1 MKKFLSIY
9 STFILPLLSFSQVQI
24 TDFKNIEATSP
35 SNFQF
40 IDTLNNRLLYSTFI
54 AERIN
59 QYVLWAT
66 DGTVENTKELK
77 DENGEN
83 PANFYFE
90 KIKLGRNLYIKDN
103 GIWKTDGNKIEKIV
117 AYSDSL
123 KSIYKVGDKILVYFQ
138 KVIYKNLGG
147 VILKDYL
154 YWLDS
159 QDKLSL
165 FEKDNLTFKVI
176 NNELHYLK
184 LNDSTQKIELHK
196 YTKNKNELL
205 ASFDS
210 VNKNIGR
217 FEFFSFDDIDYY
229 FLEISTQS
237 QLISVNRTN
246 KLIGIKEWGD
256 ESSSSYPLI
265 IRDTL
270 NNPYIFRVNNKVK
283 IFSLQKESH
292 LNLIVEASWNDV
304 FKNVFKQSVEPSHY
318 GWSITQIKF
327 LGDKLIFVIYMGG
340 EGLYAYYLNEYDFT
354 TKTARVSKNLKNQ
367 LLLYDANRPTVKVL
381 NEDEYEI
388 DNALGKIFK
397 YNFKKDTAVL
407 ISSYQYPPISKPDT
421 GFIINNIKL
430 LLQENLYKII
440 GKDTISMIRQK
451 KVYSPYNSYGTNFL
465 AKTLNDRL
473 IFWNYDNETKQTK
486 LWVSNGEKGG
496 SEVLLSLSEQFP
508 SFIDVYQN
516 HVKIIANKAYF
527 YTINAKEISI
537 YVTDGTQNGTKKIWS
552 ATGSDYVYV
561 DKVVANQSQLVYY
574 LNIPQNNVYTK
585 RIIVIENGVA
595 NEINNIPSLKFGFD
609 IVLTQAN
616 VYVVNS
622 GEKNGWSYQEL
633 YKLEST
639 NLKLIDTETN
649 DYKVYR
655 DKLYYTK
662 ISYGRGTGYAG
673 LYYYDEAKNQI
684 SLVTKNNIDEYH
696 IYGNKLIFMTRT
708 QRNTENLL
716 TYTIKDMPSDN
727 IDMTMSY
734 TYPNNDLTSFN
745 IQNIDDNSLI
755 FSNYRKIIF
764 IKNNEK
770 REYDLKY
777 KLLEPPRKYGK
788 GILAQEVL
796 ESDIYTPIKLT
807 YYDFSSNTITTILEN
822 EPHQPIFHNP
832 NTNFILIPFAKNSN
846 ERTWKQWNHYTKT
859 LQDLEGS
866 FYQINCNSAFG
877 VKHNGYETLYDYWDF
892 DGKNL
897 HKTYQIEGYVFNY
910 LKRQEA
916 YFSVKSPNIIALGK
930 DSTISIA
937 RMVKENEGFNLYDI
951 FQFKNQLYT
960 YTFTYNEGYQVWKLP
975 TLTNDKR
982 NQLSQDCSSLLN
994 YTDVLSTENNN
1005 VEINIFPN
1013 PASQNLY
1020 IGIEET
1026 TDYQII
1032 DIKGSI
1038 IMKGKVSS
1046 TEPINIST
1054 LQPNIYFIQLQQEK
1068 FSFSRRFMKF

>member
-1 MKKFLSIY
+1 MKRFLLIY

-40 IDTLNNRLLYSTFI
+40 IDTLNNRLLFSTFI
-54 AERIN
+54 AERTN
-59 QYVLWAT
+59 QYALWAT
-66 DGTVENTKELK
+66 DGTAENTKELK
-77 DENGEN
+77 DIKGKN
-83 PANFYFE
+83 PTNFYYE
-90 KIKLGRNLYIKDN
+90 KLRLGRNLYVKDN
-103 GIWKTDGNKIEKIV
+103 GIWKTDGNTIEKIV
-117 AYSDSL
+117 GYSDSL
-123 KSIYKVGDKILVYFQ
+123 KSIHKVGDKILVYFQ

-159 QDKLSL
+159 QNKLSF
-165 FEKDNLTFKVI
+165 FEKDIISYKIIDDEVFFVKPNLTNSKWEFKKYSNNKTQLITSFEYKDTKLERIEHFAYQETDYYLLNGHLQSKLIAVKQG
-176 NNELHYLK
+176 NNEITVKDWGENVYAY
-184 LNDSTQKIELHK
+184 S
-196 YTKNKNELL
+196 
-205 ASFDS
+205 SF
-210 VNKNIGR
+210 V
-217 FEFFSFDDIDYY
+217 
-229 FLEISTQS
+229 
-237 QLISVNRTN
+237 
-246 KLIGIKEWGD
+246 
-256 ESSSSYPLI
+256 
-265 IRDTL
+265 IRDEN
-270 NNPYIFRVNNKVK
+270 NNPY
-283 IFSLQKESH
+283 L
-292 LNLIVEASWNDV
+292 
-304 FKNVFKQSVEPSHY
+304 FKNSD
-318 GWSITQIKF
+318 SITVYSLAQNNLLKEVF
-327 LGDKLIFVIYMGG
+327 VVSTKDVLKDPTTPPGYLGYQLFRNKLLYWSYHGG
-340 EGLYAYYLNEYDFT
+340 YSITYFAINEYDFK
-354 TKTARVSKNLKNQ
+354 TKKYRISKNLKER
-367 LLLYDANRPTVKVL
+367 LGFMSYTPLPMLKPL
-381 NEDEYEI
+381 SEDEYEI
-388 DNALGKIFK
+388 NNGFGKILK
-397 YNFKKDTAVL
+397 YSFEKDTVSL
-407 ISSYQYPPISKPDT
+407 LSTYPVPINKPDT
-421 GFIINNIKL
+421 GFIVNNTKL
-430 LLQENLYKII
+430 LLRDNLFKIV
-440 GKDTISMIRQK
+440 GKDTVSMIQQK

-465 AKTLNDRL
+465 ARTLHDKL
-473 IFWNYDNETKQTK
+473 IFWHYDNETKQTQ

-496 SEVLLSLSEQFP
+496 SEVLLSLNEQFP

-516 HVKIIANKAYF
+516 HVKIIDNKAYF

-537 YVTDGTQNGTKKIWS
+537 YVTDGTPNGTKKIWS

-561 DKVVANQSQLVYY
+561 DKVVANQRQLVYY
-574 LNIPQNNVYTK
+574 INIPQNNVYTK
-585 RIIVIENGVA
+585 KIIVIENGVV

-609 IVLTQAN
+609 VVLTQAN
-616 VYVVNS
+616 VYVVSS

-633 YKLEST
+633 YKLEGT
-639 NLKLIDTETN
+639 NLKPIDTETN

-655 DKLYYTK
+655 DRLYYTK

-684 SLVTKNNIDEYH
+684 SVVTKNNIDEYH

-708 QRNTENLL
+708 QRNTENSLA
-716 TYTIKDMPSDN
+716 YTIKDMSSDK
-727 IDMTMSY
+727 IDITMAY

-777 KLLEPPRKYGK
+777 KLLGPPQKYGN

-796 ESDIYTPIKLT
+796 ENDMYSPIKLT
-807 YYDFSSNTITTILEN
+807 YYDFNNNTITTILEN
-822 EPHQPIFHNP
+822 TPHQPIFHNP
-832 NTNFILIPFAKNSN
+832 NANFILIPFAKSPT
-846 ERTWKQWNHYTKT
+846 ERTWKQWNHHTKT
-859 LQDLEGS
+859 LQDLDGS
-866 FYQINCNSAFG
+866 FYQINCHSAFG
-877 VKHNGYETLYDYWDF
+877 VKQNGYETLYDYWNF

-897 HKTYQIEGYVFNY
+897 NKTYQIEGYVFNY

-937 RMVKENEGFNLYDI
+937 RMVNENEGFNLYDI
-951 FQFKNQLYT
+951 FQFNKQLYA

-982 NQLSQDCSSLLN
+982 NQLSQNCSPLFNS
-994 YTDVLSTENNN
+994 TDALSTEENN

-1020 IGIEET
+1020 IGIDET

-1032 DIKGSI
+1032 DLKGSI
-1038 IMKGKVSS
+1038 IMKGKVNS

-1054 LQPNIYFIQLQQEK
+1054 LQPNIYIIRLQQK
-1068 FSFSRRFMKF
+1068 KKSFSRRFIKF